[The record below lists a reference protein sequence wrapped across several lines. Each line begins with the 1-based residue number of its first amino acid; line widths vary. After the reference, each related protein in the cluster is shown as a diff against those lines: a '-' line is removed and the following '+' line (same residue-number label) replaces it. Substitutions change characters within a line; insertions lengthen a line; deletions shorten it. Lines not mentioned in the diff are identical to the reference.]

1 MGDIKVCSESWMWE
15 MLEYEPFRLR
25 AEPSVACNRGPKSL
39 SSAVGHTYCQIR
51 ACAFYIE
58 A

>member
-1 MGDIKVCSESWMWE
+1 MWE

-25 AEPSVACNRGPKSL
+25 AEPSAACNGGPKSL
-39 SSAVGHTYCQIR
+39 SSAVSHTYCQIQ
-51 ACAFYIE
+51 ACAFYTE